1 MFNYLVRKYSLSV
14 KIIKDNIVKLVDVDA
29 IVNAANSQLIPG
41 GGVCGAI
48 FQAAGKQLERE
59 CQLYIQQHGI
69 VPTSKLAVTSSCQ
82 LQKNNIKYIIHA
94 VGPKY
99 FESSNPEEELQIC
112 VQNILNQSFNSLRL
126 SSVAIPAISS
136 GIYGFPK
143 GLCAQIF
150 KLVIEEYQKDTSNN
164 QGQIILCNFDE
175 ETTTIFQK
183 VFQQQNSF

>member
-1 MFNYLVRKYSLSV
+1 MFNQLIKTQRFSV
-14 KIIKDNIVKLVDVDA
+14 KIIKENIVKLVDVDA
-29 IVNAANSQLIPG
+29 IVNAANQELLPG

-48 FQAAGKQLERE
+48 FQAAGRELERE
-59 CQLYIQQHGI
+59 CQQYIQQYGI

-82 LQKNNIKYIIHA
+82 LKKNNIKYIIHA

-99 FESSNPEEELQIC
+99 FESQSPEEELQIC
-112 VQNILNQSFNSLRL
+112 VQNILNQSFNQLRL
-126 SSVAIPAISS
+126 KSVAIPAISS

-150 KLVIEEYQKDTSNN
+150 KFVIEEYQKETSNN
-164 QGQIILCNFDE
+164 QGEIILCNFDQ